1 MLTVGIDV
9 GGTFTDVFVR
19 DSRTGHFVVHK
30 VPSTPPEFG
39 RGFMQG
45 LLETVARAGVNAA
58 DVSRVIHGTTVATN
72 CILTQSGARLGL
84 LMTEGLRDVL
94 YIGVGWRPRMYE
106 IDMDPVEPLFLA
118 PRRRSLGVRER
129 MGAHGEVVTPLDE
142 AHLAAVAKT
151 LVEEHDVPVF
161 VVCFLP
167 SYTNPAHERRARE
180 VLASLYPKIPVT
192 LSSDVLPRK
201 REYRRLVAA
210 GFDGYVKPIVTN
222 YLTGLQGSMAAA
234 GIDAPLHI
242 MLSHGGVAGI
252 DNVVERPVRTVL
264 SGLAAGVIGAAHV
277 GAVAG
282 CPDCISLDMGGTSTD
297 VALIRGGHALVTS
310 DGKFE
315 DYPLNLTMVDVRTIG
330 AGGSS
335 KASVD
340 AAGGLKVGPESAGA
354 FPGPA
359 CYGRGGTTPTVT
371 DASFVLGYMTPQTFA
386 GGIDIDV
393 ARAHAA
399 IEEQIAKPLGISVL
413 EAALGIHAIVNSNM
427 AQTLRLV
434 SIKRGHDPR
443 DFTLIP
449 FGGAGPLHGG
459 RLAEAA
465 SIRRILIAPAP
476 GVLSALGLLLA
487 PIQHDAMTTFE
498 MPAADASP
506 QRLLAAAVPLDV
518 DCARRMQLDSV
529 PAGVA
534 RVEYFAEM
542 RYISQAHEL
551 EVSLG
556 HALDEAV
563 LERAVAGFHRVHEQT
578 YSHCDPV
585 AATEFVTLRAVHTAD
600 SADTSLLRVGQ
611 RQSRP
616 APSPR
621 RRRICLDA
629 QRGFEAVDVWSRA
642 ELPVGFEFTG
652 PAIVEQADTT
662 TLVYPGH
669 RATVDAIGNILID
682 VPLPT

>member
-1 MLTVGIDV
+1 
-9 GGTFTDVFVR
+9 
-19 DSRTGHFVVHK
+19 
-30 VPSTPPEFG
+30 
-39 RGFMQG
+39 
-45 LLETVARAGVNAA
+45 
-58 DVSRVIHGTTVATN
+58 
-72 CILTQSGARLGL
+72 
-84 LMTEGLRDVL
+84 
-94 YIGVGWRPRMYE
+94 
-106 IDMDPVEPLFLA
+106 
-118 PRRRSLGVRER
+118 
-129 MGAHGEVVTPLDE
+129 
-142 AHLAAVAKT
+142 
-151 LVEEHDVPVF
+151 
-161 VVCFLP
+161 
-167 SYTNPAHERRARE
+167 
-180 VLASLYPKIPVT
+180 
-192 LSSDVLPRK
+192 
-201 REYRRLVAA
+201 
-210 GFDGYVKPIVTN
+210 
-222 YLTGLQGSMAAA
+222 
-234 GIDAPLHI
+234 
-242 MLSHGGVAGI
+242 
-252 DNVVERPVRTVL
+252 
-264 SGLAAGVIGAAHV
+264 
-277 GAVAG
+277 
-282 CPDCISLDMGGTSTD
+282 
-297 VALIRGGHALVTS
+297 
-310 DGKFE
+310 
-315 DYPLNLTMVDVRTIG
+315 
-330 AGGSS
+330 
-335 KASVD
+335 
-340 AAGGLKVGPESAGA
+340 
-354 FPGPA
+354 
-359 CYGRGGTTPTVT
+359 
-371 DASFVLGYMTPQTFA
+371 
-386 GGIDIDV
+386 
-393 ARAHAA
+393 
-399 IEEQIAKPLGISVL
+399 
-413 EAALGIHAIVNSNM
+413 M